1 MKKSV
6 LFILFALVSVA
17 GFSQITGW
25 NAKVG
30 MNISN
35 WTTDEVNAKVGFRVG
50 VGTEYAFNDMW
61 SLQPTLFFST
71 KGGKLDSGEMM
82 GVNAKVTV
90 NQMYLEL
97 PVMAA
102 ARFNVADNTNIVV
115 SAGPYLAY
123 GVGGK
128 TKATVEYQGQK
139 ATAKMNTF
147 GKIDKMTIEAGGQ
160 SHDIPLGDILDPS
173 EYDLSDMKGL
183 NRFDFG
189 LGVGVALEY
198 QKFIVG
204 LDGQF
209 GLTKLETDTGKNL
222 NFAISVGY
230 KFW

>member
-1 MKKSV
+1 M
-6 LFILFALVSVA
+6 
-17 GFSQITGW
+17 
-25 NAKVG
+25 
-30 MNISN
+30 
-35 WTTDEVNAKVGFRVG
+35 
-50 VGTEYAFNDMW
+50 
-61 SLQPTLFFST
+61 
-71 KGGKLDSGEMM
+71 
-82 GVNAKVTV
+82 
-90 NQMYLEL
+90 
-97 PVMAA
+97 
-102 ARFNVADNTNIVV
+102 
-115 SAGPYLAY
+115 
-123 GVGGK
+123 
-128 TKATVEYQGQK
+128 EYQGQK

-173 EYDLSDMKGL
+173 EYDLSDLKGL